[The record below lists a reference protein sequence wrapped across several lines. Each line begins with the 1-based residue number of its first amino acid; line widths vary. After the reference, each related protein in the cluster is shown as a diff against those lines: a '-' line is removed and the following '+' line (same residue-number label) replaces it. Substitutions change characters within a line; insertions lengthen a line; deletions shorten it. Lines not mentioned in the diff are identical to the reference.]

1 LGFDQR
7 AGRARLKAEAPA
19 GDYREASVT
28 VEEWLQPISSDS
40 PCGPNL
46 EYDPDFQKLE
56 ETSRDKPDQEF
67 GKDGGAAIRIQGAAA
82 NWSEVRNLAEGL
94 LARSKDLRIAVYLC
108 RALLRTDGFAGI
120 GEGLVLI
127 QRLLEDF
134 WDSGLHPELDADDDN
149 DPTMRINA
157 LVPLGALDSVAG
169 DLRASF
175 VMRSRSRG
183 QLTVKEIE
191 IGQGRLQAGAEGP
204 ALTESQLAGL
214 LAAAVEEDPGLP
226 QLAAD
231 ALAHVKRIEAFIA
244 ERLGESFAPDFK
256 HLQVILYCVAQALG
270 KIQPGPSVADDALP
284 GESCGETT
292 SGGGRAAA
300 VAGQI
305 RSREDVLQTLER
317 LCEYLSV
324 HEPTNPVQLVLR
336 RAQRMMNMSF
346 LELMQDLA
354 PDGLLQAET
363 VVGER
368 LNKEEEE

>member
-1 LGFDQR
+1 MTI
-7 AGRARLKAEAPA
+7 E
-19 GDYREASVT
+19 T
-28 VEEWLQPISSDS
+28 WLQPISSDS

-46 EYDPDFQKLE
+46 EYDLDFQKLE
-56 ETSRDKPDQEF
+56 EASRDKPDQEF
-67 GKDGGAAIRIQGAAA
+67 GKDGGEAIRIQGATA
-82 NWSEVRNLAEGL
+82 NWSEVRTLAEGL
-94 LARSKDLRIAVYLC
+94 LARSKDLRIAVYLV
-108 RALLRTDGFAGI
+108 RALLRTDGFSGI

-127 QRLLEDF
+127 QRLLEDY
-134 WDSGLHPELDADDDN
+134 WDCGLHPELDADDDH

-191 IGQGRLQAGAEGP
+191 VGQGRLQAGADG
-204 ALTESQLAGL
+204 ATLTESQLAGL
-214 LAAAVEEDPGLP
+214 LAAAVEESPGLP
-226 QLAAD
+226 RLAAD
-231 ALAHVKRIEAFIA
+231 ALARVKHIEQFIG
-244 ERLGESFAPDFK
+244 ERVGESFAPDFK
-256 HLQVILYCVAQALG
+256 HLQATLYCVVQALG
-270 KIQPGPSVADDALP
+270 KGLPEASADEALP
-284 GESCGETT
+284 AAN
-292 SGGGRAAA
+292 SGGAPVAGGRAVA
-300 VAGQI
+300 VDGEI
-305 RSREDVLQTLER
+305 RSREDVLQTLAR

-354 PDGLLQAET
+354 PDGLVQAET

>member
-1 LGFDQR
+1 M
-7 AGRARLKAEAPA
+7 
-19 GDYREASVT
+19 T
-28 VEEWLQPISSDS
+28 VETWLQPISSDS

-56 ETSRDKPDQEF
+56 EASRDKPDQEF
-67 GKDGGAAIRIQGAAA
+67 GKDGGEAIRIQGATA
-82 NWSEVRNLAEGL
+82 NWSEVRTLAEGL
-94 LARSKDLRIAVYLC
+94 LARSKDLRIAVYLT
-108 RALLRTDGFAGI
+108 RALLRTEGFSGI
-120 GEGLVLI
+120 RDGLVLI
-127 QRLLEDF
+127 QGLLEDF
-134 WDSGLHPELDADDDN
+134 WDSGLHPELDADDDH

-191 IGQGRLQAGAEGP
+191 VGQGRLQAGAEG
-204 ALTESQLAGL
+204 ATLTESQLAGL
-214 LAAAVEEDPGLP
+214 LAAAVEENPGLP
-226 QLAAD
+226 QMAED
-231 ALAHVKRIEAFIA
+231 ALARVRHIEQFIG
-244 ERLGESFAPDFK
+244 ERVGEAYAPDLK
-256 HLQVILYCVAQALG
+256 LLQTMLYCVVHALG
-270 KIQPGPSVADDALP
+270 KTLP
-284 GESCGETT
+284 EAPAAEDLPTGS
-292 SGGGRAAA
+292 SGGTPAAGSRVVA
-300 VAGQI
+300 VAGEI
-305 RSREDVLQTLER
+305 RSREDVLQTLAR

-354 PDGLLQAET
+354 PDGLVQAET